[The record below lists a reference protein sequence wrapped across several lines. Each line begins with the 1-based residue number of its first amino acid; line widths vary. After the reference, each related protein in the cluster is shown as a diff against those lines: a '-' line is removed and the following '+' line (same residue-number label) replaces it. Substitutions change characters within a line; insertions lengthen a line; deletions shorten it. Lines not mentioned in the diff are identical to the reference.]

1 MTKRP
6 MDPATELKPTPPV
19 EEPGLKEHPG
29 PPSYEEEIEAER
41 RGTTAEEIEEPDV
54 DEVDDS
60 EPDAAYRPGTG

>member
-6 MDPATELKPTPPV
+6 MDPIAELKPTPPIEDADV
-19 EEPGLKEHPG
+19 VDQPG

-41 RGTTAEEIEEPDV
+41 RGTTADRV
-54 DEVDDS
+54 DEDDALDDDS

>member
-1 MTKRP
+1 

-41 RGTTAEEIEEPDV
+41 RGTTAEHVDEPDA
-54 DEVDDS
+54 VDDES
-60 EPDAAYRPGTG
+60 EPNAAYRPGTG